1 MKVVG
6 GMGNVGDFPVKGAAI
21 NLDTADMTQ
30 LIAAT
35 SGLVKTLAITG
46 GIGVAGI
53 AILSALVADS
63 QSEKDPKMPISIL
76 SKVTSGSRSFIG
88 ICQNRTLDFICDKQ
102 DFSVDLGRLNTVKG
116 EGDSGFFSSPGYKLT
131 LIDGSSYTAQK
142 LLTNELRFYSV
153 AGEQSVFSTQ
163 KISEAKW
170 VEKKKPRF
178 FGLIEG
184 IETVREYGEVDKP
197 ASFSIT
203 GVTLKEI
210 QALKMRL
217 KYAIEQNIDNIVHSV
232 GKDTFN
238 KYFQQMPNKSLQ

>member
-63 QSEKDPKMPISIL
+63 QSEEDPKMPISIL

-88 ICQNRTLDFICDKQ
+88 ICQNRTLDFICDNQ
-102 DFSVDLGRLNTVKG
+102 DFSVDLGRLNTVK
-116 EGDSGFFSSPGYKLT
+116 ENSGFFLGHYGYRLT

-163 KISEAKW
+163 QISEAKW
-170 VEKKKPRF
+170 VKKKKPRF

-238 KYFQQMPNKSLQ
+238 KYFQ